1 MRGSCIIPE
10 AGLASPLPGRSIG
23 GIFLR
28 AATGRLQMNL
38 ATKLAYI
45 AWALPNT
52 LLGTVFGSVGL
63 LTGARLQ
70 VRRGVLEFYGGG
82 VRWMLQR
89 GTPGGFASAI
99 TFGHTILAR
108 DEASLDFCREHE
120 HVHVRQYERWGPLF
134 LPAYL
139 LCSLVLWLRGR
150 DAYRENPFEREAYE
164 EARNV

>member
-1 MRGSCIIPE
+1 MY
-10 AGLASPLPGRSIG
+10 LAARV
-23 GIFLR
+23 
-28 AATGRLQMNL
+28 
-38 ATKLAYI
+38 AYVI
-45 AWALPNT
+45 WALPNT
-52 LLGTVFGSVGL
+52 MLGAGLGAIGL

-70 VRRGVLEFYGGG
+70 VRRGVLEFFGGG

-108 DEASLDFCREHE
+108 DEAALELCRDHE

-139 LCSLVLWLRGR
+139 LCSLVLLLRGR
-150 DAYRENPFEREAYE
+150 DAYRDNPFEREAYE
-164 EARNV
+164 ETEGR